1 MQGRRIVGGL
11 CLAAT
16 LLLWGTFVWLISPW
30 RPYSVPNVQQIVQ
43 PYEMQEDSWPNLAE
57 RLQTEAA
64 EDTGAVRTLSDEEL
78 LEKLGRYG
86 CEVGLKPF
94 GNKPE
99 VLAEFLAL
107 EDELRAQGL
116 YFVSSRALSAQAL
129 AFREGYRKNG
139 SETAL
144 YSSVVIYD
152 AFKDCYYVTG
162 GGHLEQ
168 EDHFL
173 SFGES
178 GQCEVFLQFET
189 ASELQPQAT
198 SAFLYD
204 LTGSP
209 VVSGCAD
216 DFGRQRA
223 GVQLEIPRNF
233 PIEYFSIVTTVE
245 KEFIEA
251 GGSVFTGFLDAKGDD
266 WYKNLD
272 YRDGSFIYDTNA
284 PKNVF
289 VRCSCSLSYS

>member
-11 CLAAT
+11 CLAAA
-16 LLLWGTFVWLISPW
+16 LLLWGSFAWLISLW
-30 RPYSVPNVQQIVQ
+30 RPYSLPDVQQIVQ
-43 PYEMQEDSWPNLAE
+43 PYEGQEDSWPNLAE

-64 EDTGAVRTLSDEEL
+64 EDTGAARTLSDEEL

-86 CEVGLKPF
+86 CEVGLSPF
-94 GNKPE
+94 GDTPE
-99 VLAEFLAL
+99 ALAEFLAL
-107 EDELRAQGL
+107 ENELRAQGL
-116 YFVSSRALSAQAL
+116 YFISSRTLSAEAL
-129 AFREGYRKNG
+129 AFREGCRKDG

-152 AFKDCYYVTG
+152 AFKDCYYITG
-162 GGHLEQ
+162 GGRLEQ

-189 ASELQPQAT
+189 TSELQPQAT

-204 LTGSP
+204 ITGSP
-209 VVSGCAD
+209 VVSGRAD
-216 DFGRQRA
+216 GFGRQRA
-223 GVQLEIPRNF
+223 GVQLEIPQNF

-272 YRDGSFIYDTNA
+272 YQDDSFIYDTNA
-284 PKNVF
+284 PENVF
-289 VRCSCSLSYS
+289 VRYSCLLSYS